1 MSNTSSHAGFGLVM
15 FLVGAAVGASV
26 ALLYAPQEG
35 EATRRA
41 LGDKASAYRDK
52 ATEVTN
58 NVTQAAKEKINLVSD
73 KASELVRR
81 GQNAAHDAVDSAADN
96 AHQAVDS
103 LS

>member
-1 MSNTSSHAGFGLVM
+1 M

-41 LGDKASAYRDK
+41 LGEKANAYKDK

-58 NVTQAAKEKINLVSD
+58 TVAQTAKEKISLVSD

-81 GQNAAHDAVDSAADN
+81 GQNAAQDAADN
-96 AHQAVDS
+96 LAETAREVSDS